1 MTNIKNQHA
10 MLAQIERESQE
21 VENLLGELIAEM
33 ERVPADQRPDSEW
46 GPSGSLTRRFL
57 ELSRVQNELAE
68 KAKLVSRTIED
79 DAPPTRLH

>member
-1 MTNIKNQHA
+1 MKNRHA

-33 ERVPADQRPDSEW
+33 ERVPPDQRADSEW
-46 GPSGSLTRRFL
+46 GPAGTLTTRFL

-68 KAKLVSRTIED
+68 KAKLVSRDIAT
-79 DAPPTRLH
+79 DAPPTSLH